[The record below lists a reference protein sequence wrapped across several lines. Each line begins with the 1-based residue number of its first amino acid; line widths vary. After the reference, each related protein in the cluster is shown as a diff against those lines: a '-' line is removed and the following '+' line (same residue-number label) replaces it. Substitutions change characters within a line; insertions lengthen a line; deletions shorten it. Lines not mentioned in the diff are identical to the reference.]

1 MMQLA
6 YKILG
11 RAIINMLKDL
21 KKNVDKMWREME
33 KCEKELV
40 ELLELK
46 YTWNEKFTRLAY

>member
-33 KCEKELV
+33 KCEKEPV